1 MRLLRFAFSALLAMT
16 QRACNDTGANYS
28 ILPPLAGGSQ
38 REGEFTLTLALSLE
52 GRGSTIKCH
61 CDPDLS
67 GEAISV
73 RGWEEE

>member
-28 ILPPLAGGSQ
+28 SHLPTQPRFLH
-38 REGEFTLTLALSLE
+38 
-52 GRGSTIKCH
+52 CH

-73 RGWEEE
+73 RGWEEA